1 MSFTVLM
8 TAMLI
13 GPVTPSSTD
22 DWIEEYRATM
32 VATTERA
39 KASPDEA
46 VPRLI
51 AVYTQLEDRTDLPSP
66 ERRRMRRS
74 LEGRLVKQLEHLV
87 REKRQSDRASRLSLD
102 GGGPNAVAAQQFIDL
117 IVNTIAPDSWR
128 QNGGAGS
135 ISYYPNNPAL
145 VIRQSQ
151 NVHEQVAELLQ
162 ALR

>member
-1 MSFTVLM
+1 MSFTVLI
-8 TAMLI
+8 TALLI
-13 GPVTPSSTD
+13 GPVTPSSSD

-39 KASPDEA
+39 KARPDEA

-51 AVYTQLEDRTDLPSP
+51 AVYTELKDRHDLPAP

-87 REKRQSDRASRLSLD
+87 RDKRQSDRASSLD
-102 GGGPNAVAAQQFIDL
+102 GGGSNAAAAQQFIDL

-128 QNGGAGS
+128 QNGGLGS

-151 NVHEQVAELLQ
+151 SVHDQVAELLQ